1 MTENSGDNKIRITSE
16 DLAAPSIDER
26 VADMERARQV
36 ALVRDVGAP
45 TSNSSGAGTAILT
58 LTLGG
63 AIGGFVAFLFNQF
76 LSAIDFA
83 SDNIF
88 LSNVSFT
95 FSMALFIGI
104 GVSLAQVIGNKTWNK
119 IGVVAAIA
127 IPTAIGAG
135 LIMGVIAHFVYNTGS
150 EWIINN
156 AYEKYFSGEFT
167 TEQQVEDYVL
177 LWNHP
182 IRGVAWMLVGIAA
195 GIAAGA
201 SSRSWKRLGLA
212 AAGGAIG
219 GFIGGAI
226 FDFIAVDSGGAE
238 ALAQGI
244 GITLV
249 GTLIGLAASLA
260 EQAAKSR
267 WIEIVRGGLAGKQFI
282 LYKPNVSLGSS
293 PQADITLIK
302 DPHIPAIAAQM
313 IVRGSECYLSSTL
326 PPGAPGVPGAAGETP
341 TVAVNGQLIY
351 QPVLLKD
358 SDLVT
363 IGSTELRFRE
373 RSQSNKVPGA
383 LR

>member
-1 MTENSGDNKIRITSE
+1 MENTSDNKIRITSE
-16 DLAAPSIDER
+16 DLAAPAIDER

-36 ALVRDVGAP
+36 ALVRDVGSP
-45 TSNSSGAGTAILT
+45 TSNSSGTVAAILT
-58 LTLGG
+58 LTIGG
-63 AIGGFVAFLFNQF
+63 AVGGFVAFLFNR
-76 LSAIDFA
+76 LLDATNFA
-83 SDNIF
+83 SENTF

-95 FSMALFIGI
+95 FSMAFFIGI

-119 IGVVAAIA
+119 IGIVAAIA
-127 IPTAIGAG
+127 VPTAIVAG
-135 LIMGVIAHFVYNTGS
+135 LVMGVIAHFVYSSGL
-150 EWIINN
+150 EWLYNN
-156 AYEKYFSGEFT
+156 AFEKYFSGEFA
-167 TEQQVEDYVL
+167 TEQQVDDYVR
-177 LWNHP
+177 LWMHP
-182 IRGVAWMLVGIAA
+182 LRGLAWMLVGISA

-201 SSRSWKRLGLA
+201 ASRSWKRIGLA
-212 AAGGAIG
+212 TAGGAAG

-226 FDFIAVDSGGAE
+226 FDFIAVGSDGTE

-282 LYKPNVSLGSS
+282 LYKPTVSLGSS

-302 DPHIPAIAAQM
+302 DPNIPSIAAQM
-313 IVRGSECYLSSTL
+313 VVRGSECYISSTMQ
-326 PPGAPGVPGAAGETP
+326 PATSGQAADQSGLT
-341 TVAVNGQLIY
+341 VNGQFVY

-358 SDLVT
+358 SDLVA

>member
-1 MTENSGDNKIRITSE
+1 MTDNTGDNRIRITSE
-16 DLAAPSIDER
+16 DLEAASIDER
-26 VADMERARQV
+26 VAEMERARQV
-36 ALVRDVGAP
+36 ALVRDVGTP
-45 TSNSSGAGTAILT
+45 TSNSSGTLTAILT
-58 LTLGG
+58 LTIGG
-63 AIGGFVAFLFNQF
+63 AVGGFAAFLFNRF
-76 LSAIDFA
+76 LDAIQFA
-83 SDNIF
+83 SENVF

-119 IGVVAAIA
+119 LGIVAAIA
-127 IPTAIGAG
+127 VPTAIGAG
-135 LIMGVIAHFVYNTGS
+135 LIMGVIAHFVYSTGT
-150 EWIINN
+150 ELIYEN
-156 AYEKYFSGEFT
+156 AFEKYFSGEFT
-167 TEQQVEDYVL
+167 SEQQVEDYIL

-182 IRGVAWMLVGIAA
+182 VRGLAWMLVGVAA
-195 GIAAGA
+195 GVAAGA
-201 SSRSWKRLGLA
+201 ASKSWKRIGLA
-212 AAGGAIG
+212 AAGGAVG

-226 FDFIAVDSGGAE
+226 FDFIATDSGGTE
-238 ALAQGI
+238 ALAQAI

-282 LYKPNVSLGSS
+282 LYKPTVSLGSS

-302 DPHIPAIAAQM
+302 DPNIPSVAAQM
-313 IVRGSECYLSSTL
+313 VTRGSECYISSTM
-326 PPGAPGVPGAAGETP
+326 PPPIPGQENQSFVVT
-341 TVAVNGQLIY
+341 VNGQPIY
-351 QPVLLKD
+351 QAVLLKD

-363 IGSTELRFRE
+363 IGGTELRFRE